1 MAELVRATTLEHMD
15 LELVR
20 LVRRRMVARVGSMAL
35 LLITGAFASPAL
47 PNVAIA
53 QTGKPDPASDIY
65 APWIVPGA
73 SGSSGGQLTG
83 STGSAGPAQATGPGG
98 ELVPVSVIYAA
109 RELPATARNH
119 DLPAR
124 VRQVPAAAQGST
136 SNRLPHL
143 DNVAASSYLS
153 SASSAGAGI
162 NWILLALGVAGLGL
176 VLRPRQRRS

>member
-1 MAELVRATTLEHMD
+1 MD

-20 LVRRRMVARVGSMAL
+20 LLRRRRMVARVGSMAL
-35 LLITGAFASPAL
+35 ILIAGAFASPAL
-47 PNVAIA
+47 PNVAFA
-53 QTGKPDPASDIY
+53 QTGKLDPASDIY

-83 STGSAGPAQATGPGG
+83 SAGSAQATGPGG

-109 RELPATARNH
+109 RELPATARNY

-124 VRQVPAAAQGST
+124 VRQLPAAAQGST
-136 SNRLPHL
+136 SNRLPPL
-143 DNVAASSYLS
+143 ETVVASSYLS
-153 SASSAGAGI
+153 SSSSAGAEI
-162 NWILLALGVAGLGL
+162 NWILLTLGAAGLGV